1 MLHGFWRCRYGR
13 DELVGHGREGLGA
26 RRRVFGSGTDRVG
39 LVELEGQ
46 EVRTEK
52 PAQTER

>member
-13 DELVGHGREGLGA
+13 YERMGHGREGIGA
-26 RRRVFGSGTDRVG
+26 RRRVPGSGPDRVG

-46 EVRTEK
+46 EVRKEK
-52 PAQTER
+52 PAQIEN